1 MVFAVV
7 MCPSVPVCPSQACIV
22 SKRLDES
29 SGFWHGCFLP
39 PISHCLKPY
48 GYLQKLG
55 YRISQ
60 LWNFFAN
67 SGLGKLRHGLLYCSG
82 VVVASSPRAGV
93 ACRRAACVATM
104 PAPARRPRADVD
116 RAAAHLPASDGLF
129 TVQRHLAAAAG
140 ASRLTT
146 AARWTRE
153 LHTGGPV
160 MLSTGI
166 QQPALAVVRPTVS
179 SHDVQ
184 LPMHHDHD
192 DVDDSDDDD
201 DESTSSCEQ
210 QQQQTTAL

>member
-1 MVFAVV
+1 M
-7 MCPSVPVCPSQACIV
+7 S
-22 SKRLDES
+22 
-29 SGFWHGCFLP
+29 
-39 PISHCLKPY
+39 
-48 GYLQKLG
+48 
-55 YRISQ
+55 
-60 LWNFFAN
+60 
-67 SGLGKLRHGLLYCSG
+67 
-82 VVVASSPRAGV
+82 
-93 ACRRAACVATM
+93 
-104 PAPARRPRADVD
+104 APARRPRADVD
-116 RAAAHLPASDGLF
+116 RADAHLPASDGLF

-192 DVDDSDDDD
+192 DDDDSDDDD

>member
-1 MVFAVV
+1 
-7 MCPSVPVCPSQACIV
+7 
-22 SKRLDES
+22 
-29 SGFWHGCFLP
+29 
-39 PISHCLKPY
+39 
-48 GYLQKLG
+48 
-55 YRISQ
+55 
-60 LWNFFAN
+60 
-67 SGLGKLRHGLLYCSG
+67 
-82 VVVASSPRAGV
+82 
-93 ACRRAACVATM
+93 M

-116 RAAAHLPASDGLF
+116 RAAAHLSASDGLF

-153 LHTGGPV
+153 LHTGPV

-192 DVDDSDDDD
+192 DDDDHDDVDDDNDDDNVDDDDDD

>member
-1 MVFAVV
+1 
-7 MCPSVPVCPSQACIV
+7 
-22 SKRLDES
+22 
-29 SGFWHGCFLP
+29 
-39 PISHCLKPY
+39 
-48 GYLQKLG
+48 
-55 YRISQ
+55 
-60 LWNFFAN
+60 
-67 SGLGKLRHGLLYCSG
+67 
-82 VVVASSPRAGV
+82 
-93 ACRRAACVATM
+93 M

-192 DVDDSDDDD
+192 DVDDDDDDDDSDDDD